1 MTQIPPTIVDCM
13 SRFSFFRWGKS
24 KSGTDDPS
32 RDGDRFLADRVD
44 RKKSASGKNADDPHL
59 PEKKRA
65 RRRLVGSM
73 TLVLAAVIVLPM
85 IFESEPRPVSPDLLI
100 DIPSK
105 AKAVPEST
113 DGLPSVSADGTETQ
127 EASPG
132 SKAPSVTPP
141 GALLPST
148 PVASEQAAVA
158 PVRENTTSVAAK
170 PAVAPGVMAGQH
182 VMVEKPVRVEKT
194 KPDKAKEE
202 KPAKPE
208 TETDPIGKMIAE
220 KTEKPVK
227 TEKQIVQIAALTSPQ
242 KVSELQTR
250 LSKAGIRSHTQKVK
264 SANGEERIRVRAG
277 PFSGK
282 SEVDAVCTKLKKM
295 GLSCTLVSN

>member
-113 DGLPSVSADGTETQ
+113 DELPSVSADGTETQ
-127 EASPG
+127 GRRRAVKRRRLRRRVRYYRRRPL
-132 SKAPSVTPP
+132 PVNR
-141 GALLPST
+141 LLSHR
-148 PVASEQAAVA
+148 S
-158 PVRENTTSVAAK
+158 
-170 PAVAPGVMAGQH
+170 G
-182 VMVEKPVRVEKT
+182 KT
-194 KPDKAKEE
+194 RRPWR
-202 KPAKPE
+202 
-208 TETDPIGKMIAE
+208 
-220 KTEKPVK
+220 
-227 TEKQIVQIAALTSPQ
+227 QN
-242 KVSELQTR
+242 R
-250 LSKAGIRSHTQKVK
+250 LSHRESWPDST
-264 SANGEERIRVRAG
+264 
-277 PFSGK
+277 
-282 SEVDAVCTKLKKM
+282 
-295 GLSCTLVSN
+295 